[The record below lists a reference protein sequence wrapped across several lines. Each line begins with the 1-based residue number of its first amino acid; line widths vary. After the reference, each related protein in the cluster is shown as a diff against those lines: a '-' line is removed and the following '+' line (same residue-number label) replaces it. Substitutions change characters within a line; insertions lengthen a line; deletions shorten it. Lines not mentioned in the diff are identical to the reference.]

1 MERRCTIG
9 RMNETATAR
18 SGETGALDTWYRA
31 HAQKL
36 FCTVRRITRNHEDAE
51 DAVQDAFLRAFLHL
65 QSFDGRS
72 TFSTWLT
79 RIGINS
85 ALMILRKRRNSREVP
100 AQNSDESDA
109 LWEITDS
116 VPDPEKQYVEKERA
130 GLVRKAITN
139 LRLSIRRPLQLRKL
153 QGYSLEE
160 MAAEIGVSVPAA
172 KGRLFHARNALRK
185 SKALRKIGNRHP
197 RQQFSNLQHQLQPE
211 KRGNR
216 MKSKSTQS
224 KPSLVFAH
232 GIWAD
237 GSCFSKVVA
246 PLQAEGYEVLSS
258 QYSLDTTAADVA
270 TIRRTLGRVSSP
282 AILVGHSYGG
292 SVITAA
298 GTDNRVTGLVYI
310 AALAPDAGETSQTQ
324 QANFPR
330 TDVFSHIEVADGRIW
345 MLPQGVEC
353 FAGDLSEQEKKLV
366 WATHFPPAVDLFD
379 AKVESAAWKSKPTW
393 YIVATRDRTVQPDL
407 QRFFAKRMGATTYE
421 VDSSH
426 VPMLSQPK
434 FVIDVIRTAAQAV
447 GARSTAA
454 S

>member
-1 MERRCTIG
+1 
-9 RMNETATAR
+9 
-18 SGETGALDTWYRA
+18 
-31 HAQKL
+31 
-36 FCTVRRITRNHEDAE
+36 
-51 DAVQDAFLRAFLHL
+51 
-65 QSFDGRS
+65 
-72 TFSTWLT
+72 
-79 RIGINS
+79 
-85 ALMILRKRRNSREVP
+85 
-100 AQNSDESDA
+100 
-109 LWEITDS
+109 
-116 VPDPEKQYVEKERA
+116 
-130 GLVRKAITN
+130 
-139 LRLSIRRPLQLRKL
+139 
-153 QGYSLEE
+153 
-160 MAAEIGVSVPAA
+160 
-172 KGRLFHARNALRK
+172 
-185 SKALRKIGNRHP
+185 
-197 RQQFSNLQHQLQPE
+197 
-211 KRGNR
+211 

-270 TIRRTLGRVSSP
+270 TVRRTLGRVSRP

-298 GTDNRVTGLVYI
+298 GTDNRVAGLVYI

-324 QANFPR
+324 QANFPE

-379 AKVESAAWKSKPTW
+379 AKVEGTAWKSKPAW
-393 YIVATRDRTVQPDL
+393 YIVATRDRTLQPDL

-434 FVIDVIRTAAQAV
+434 FVVDVIRTAAQAV
-447 GARSTAA
+447 GARSAAA